1 MQRKSSVP
9 DARSDAR
16 TASPHCIGRRHCLE
30 RNTNGGVQG
39 VFTCT
44 CDKFLHAFTDQIK
57 SFQERGL
64 LVNAGIGVDDMFLL
78 MSAWGET
85 IHLQDLSVPDR
96 VGITFS
102 KAGIGIT
109 ITSLTDFL
117 AFLIGITSDFIV
129 VRQFCIYTGM
139 L

>member
-1 MQRKSSVP
+1 
-9 DARSDAR
+9 
-16 TASPHCIGRRHCLE
+16 
-30 RNTNGGVQG
+30 
-39 VFTCT
+39 
-44 CDKFLHAFTDQIK
+44 
-57 SFQERGL
+57 
-64 LVNAGIGVDDMFLL
+64 MFLL